1 MERSISKEEIESL
14 PLIQFQGTIHII
26 ETPEQMSAAAD
37 MIRNEKIIGCDTE
50 TKPAFKKGVT
60 HKVALLQLSTD
71 TTAWL
76 FRLNKITL
84 SDDMISILEN
94 PNILKIGVALH
105 DDLRALKKHKKFS
118 PAGFIDLQDMARK
131 VGVEDFSLKKLAAL
145 TLSIRISKRQRLSNW
160 EAPELTEG
168 QASYAATDAWV
179 ALGIYRELLHTH
191 IDN

>member
-1 MERSISKEEIESL
+1 
-14 PLIQFQGTIHII
+14 
-26 ETPEQMSAAAD
+26 
-37 MIRNEKIIGCDTE
+37 
-50 TKPAFKKGVT
+50 
-60 HKVALLQLSTD
+60 
-71 TTAWL
+71 
-76 FRLNKITL
+76 
-84 SDDMISILEN
+84 MISILEN